1 MGEQPFIKFYP
12 SDFLAG
18 TSGLSPA
25 ERGVY
30 ITLLCLIYEHD
41 GPIQRDDARL
51 ARRCGSPKAAFVRTL
66 DGLIAEGKITQDED
80 VLSNRRAEKALMDR
94 TNRTQNSTHAAN
106 QRWGAQG
113 QKMQQKQR
121 EVDAGAMPS
130 QCVGDASQKP
140 EPDTRKRDTNVS
152 LVQSDRFDEFWAA
165 YPRKT
170 VKSAARKAYAKAVK
184 KARHDEI
191 MFGLSRHLPALQAK
205 EQQFIPHPATWLN
218 QERWSDEPEQPDNNI
233 QRRTMAG
240 GEVSAGRGRGG
251 GIAAAVARRQ
261 LSGGT

>member
-1 MGEQPFIKFYP
+1 MSIRMMTRVWETGPSNQGELLVLLAMA
-12 SDFLAG
+12 DFA
-18 TSGLSPA
+18 
-25 ERGVY
+25 
-30 ITLLCLIYEHD
+30 
-41 GPIQRDDARL
+41 DDAGNCWPSMATIAAKARVQERSAIRIVRRL
-51 ARRCGSPKAAFVRTL
+51 EASGYVKTVIGGGRYGCNQYQINPDPVPPLTESHPDLDATKTLTLSAENPDRSVTQTIIEPSIEPLSRYNAR
-66 DGLIAEGKITQDED
+66 DG
-80 VLSNRRAEKALMDR
+80 
-94 TNRTQNSTHAAN
+94 
-106 QRWGAQG
+106 
-113 QKMQQKQR
+113 
-121 EVDAGAMPS
+121 
-130 QCVGDASQKP
+130 
-140 EPDTRKRDTNVS
+140 
-152 LVQSDRFDEFWAA
+152 FDDFWSA